1 MNGEEDELRAH
12 RDAGGRRIAAALRD
26 VIELIN
32 TPLKHAQDA
41 LRFPRSEGRFR
52 AALAQQVQRCNPVI
66 VYSCTKTASTSVER
80 ALERHLG
87 IEATKAHFLQPVH
100 FWLGPLTRPI
110 APSGLLKHR
119 SIAQWPVREHVL
131 RAAAPV
137 RMVSLVREPIGFN
150 LSNYTYFGRAYWMRT
165 FWRGSPWRST
175 AWLMDHF
182 LKTFPHESS
191 SLWWE
196 HEFKATTGIDV
207 LARGFDAARGWQR
220 YTNERFDCLVL
231 RADVPDATKAQVLN
245 EWLGVSG
252 ITVERENANDTQSA
266 PGVYERM
273 KSAMSG
279 QRDYVDR
286 MLDLTAS
293 RVFFTPEQRAA
304 IRDRWLRAG
313 SGPARSKA

>member
-1 MNGEEDELRAH
+1 MTSDRSILMPPKGLARLSAGC
-12 RDAGGRRIAAALRD
+12 RDLFE
-26 VIELIN
+26 VLN
-32 TPLKHAQDA
+32 TPFKHVQDA

-52 AALAQQVQRCNPVI
+52 TALAEQVRRSNPVI
-66 VYSCTKTASTSVER
+66 VYSCTKTASTSVEH
-80 ALERHLG
+80 ALERHAG
-87 IEATKAHFLQPVH
+87 IEATKAHVLQPAQ

-119 SIAQWPVREHVL
+119 SIAQWPVREHIL
-131 RAAAPV
+131 RAPAPI

-165 FWRGSPWRST
+165 FWRTSPWRST

-182 LKTFPHESS
+182 LRTFPHESS
-191 SLWWE
+191 SLWWQ

-207 LARGFDAARGWQR
+207 LDHGFDAASGWQR
-220 YTNERFDCLVL
+220 YTNDRFDCLVL
-231 RADVPDATKAQVLN
+231 RGDVPDAAKARVLN

-273 KSAMSG
+273 KTAMSS

-286 MLDLTAS
+286 MLGLKAS
-293 RVFFTPEQRAA
+293 RVFFTPEQLAA
-304 IRDRWLRAG
+304 IRDRWLCAG
-313 SGPARSKA
+313 SGPETSKA

>member
-1 MNGEEDELRAH
+1 MQRSSHAVQARLTRWGSRC
-12 RDAGGRRIAAALRD
+12 RD
-26 VIELIN
+26 VLEVLN
-32 TPLKHAQDA
+32 APFKHVQDA
-41 LRFPRSEGRFR
+41 LRFPFSERRFR
-52 AALAQQVQRCNPVI
+52 AALAAQTRHADPVI

-80 ALERHLG
+80 ALERHPG

-182 LKTFPHESS
+182 LKTFPHASS

-207 LARGFDAARGWQR
+207 LDRGFDAVNGWQR

-231 RADVPDATKAQVLN
+231 RADVPDAAKAQVLN

-266 PGVYERM
+266 PGVYERL
-273 KSAMSG
+273 KTAMSG

-304 IRDRWLRAG
+304 IRERWLRAG